1 VKKLI
6 AAEQAK
12 IAQLEQKKV
21 AAMVPTTAAT
31 NSATVAAL
39 ELQRKELEKQARSG
53 TSVSNLTAAYQSK
66 KAEYEKS
73 LYGVELERQAKSGGK

>member
-1 VKKLI
+1 MGKFI
-6 AAEQAK
+6 AAEKAK
-12 IAQLEQKKV
+12 IAELEKKKT
-21 AAMVPTTAAT
+21 APTTAAT

-39 ELQRKELEKQARSG
+39 ELQRKELEKQAKSG

>member
-1 VKKLI
+1 MGKFI
-6 AAEQAK
+6 AAEKAK
-12 IAQLEQKKV
+12 IAELEKKKT
-21 AAMVPTTAAT
+21 APTTAAT
-31 NSATVAAL
+31 NSATL
-39 ELQRKELEKQARSG
+39 TELEKQARSG